1 MSNART
7 KPTCSRHD
15 DLVIINYHVLA
26 GSGIDEFFV
35 LNLQLHEVATGKN
48 ISTYLHG

>member
-1 MSNART
+1 
-7 KPTCSRHD
+7 
-15 DLVIINYHVLA
+15 VLA

-48 ISTYLHG
+48 ITTYMASEVYVLYTIPNPYLKSYQIIEY